1 MRLRWTKYPLVRQY
15 DRLDCGPAA
24 LLSVLRFHGGD
35 AGLAQIRAWCNT
47 DLNGTTMLD
56 MVTAGRRLG
65 FQARGVRGSFDEL
78 RQQPL
83 PCIAH
88 VLLADGSTHYLVIYK
103 IDKERLYVGD
113 PAKGRSYL
121 SRTEFEA
128 LWAQRCVILLQ
139 PNGQSNEQSNSQ
151 PTGCLLRQRSQSWIG
166 WLGGYLQRQSAW
178 LMQILFSGFLY
189 TALGLGTL
197 LIIQTLIDRLIPAA
211 DFHNLLFLALLL
223 TLLLG
228 LRTVLG
234 YLRDRF
240 LVVANKN
247 LSRGATDDFIEHLF
261 HLAKPFFDTRKTGDI
276 TARINDSLQI
286 YRAGLFILQSA
297 LLDSV
302 MVIGGLVFMFY
313 FSTWLGW
320 ITLAPLPAYVWLLW
334 RQSRPIREQQRSVM
348 KAHAT
353 LESVYI
359 NSIQNIDEIAAMAT
373 APAYVRLNQAAFAD
387 FQTHVE
393 RLGNLQARLT
403 ALISAMGALI
413 SIALLTAG
421 AALVM
426 DRQMLLGR
434 FIAAYSL
441 LSWILPSIQTL
452 VSGLVEFQAAQVAAQ
467 RMMDLL
473 SIETE
478 RNEGSVTLQGATT
491 VHVDRLAFAYAKSSP
506 LLQDV
511 SLTIPAGRITS
522 LWGPS
527 GAGKSTLVQL
537 LQRRYPPLSGEIR
550 FNDIRSVDLEL
561 THLRSRIG
569 VVPQSIRVF
578 NASLA
583 ENILLGRYAAGLP
596 EIEERLAGYG
606 LAMLSRRFELGL
618 ATLLGE
624 EGRRL
629 SGGELELLG
638 LARALFAGPALLII
652 DEGFSAVDVALQR
665 ALGRVIRSYSRQHAV
680 LLITHNLQTLRE
692 TDYLY
697 MLVQGRIVQQ
707 GEPQALLRD
716 PGLFKELFP
725 AMHPFYQE

>member
-1 MRLRWTKYPLVRQY
+1 MRLRLTKYQLVRQY

-24 LLSVLRFHGGD
+24 LLSVLRFYGGD

-47 DLNGTTMLD
+47 DRNGTTLLD
-56 MVTAGRRLG
+56 MAAAGRRLG
-65 FQARGVRGSFDEL
+65 FHARGVCGSFDDL
-78 RQQPL
+78 RRQPL

-88 VLLADGSTHYLVIYK
+88 VVLADGWNHFLVIYT
-103 IDKERLYVGD
+103 IAKERLYVGD
-113 PAKGRSYL
+113 PAKGRFYL
-121 SRTEFEA
+121 SRIEFEA
-128 LWAQRCVILLQ
+128 LWARRCVLLLQ
-139 PNGQSNEQSNSQ
+139 PNGR
-151 PTGCLLRQRSQSWIG
+151 LLQQRCRSWIA
-166 WLGGYLQRQSAW
+166 WLGGYLRRQSAW
-178 LMQILFSGFLY
+178 LMQIVFTGFLF

-197 LIIQTLIDRLIPAA
+197 LIMQTLIDRLIPLA
-211 DFHNLLFLALLL
+211 DFHNLVFLALLL

-247 LSRGATDDFIEHLF
+247 LSRSATDDFIEHLF
-261 HLAKPFFDTRKTGDI
+261 HLAKPFFDSRKTGDI

-286 YRAGLFILQSA
+286 YRAGLFLLQSA

-302 MVIGGLVFMFY
+302 MATGGLAFMFY
-313 FSTWLGW
+313 FSSSLGW
-320 ITLAPLPAYVWLLW
+320 ITLAPLPLHAWLLW
-334 RQSRPIREQQRSVM
+334 RQSRPIREQQHRVM
-348 KAHAT
+348 KAHAA

-359 NSIQNIDEIAAMAT
+359 NSLQNIDEVASVSA
-373 APAYVRLNQAAFAD
+373 APAFVRLNQAAFAD
-387 FQTHVE
+387 FQAQVE

-403 ALISAMGALI
+403 ALVSGMGAMI
-413 SIALLTAG
+413 SIALLTTG

-426 DRQMLLGR
+426 DKQMMLGR

-441 LSWILPSIQTL
+441 LSWILPSLQSL
-452 VSGLVEFQAAQVAAQ
+452 VAGLIEFQAAQAAAQ

-473 SIETE
+473 SIEAE
-478 RNEGSVTLQGATT
+478 KNEGTVILQGAWN
-491 VHVDRLAFAYAKSSP
+491 VRVERLAFAYAKSAP

-537 LQRRYPPLSGEIR
+537 LQRKYPPLSGEIR
-550 FNDIRSVDLEL
+550 FNGTRCEDLEL

-569 VVPQSIRVF
+569 VVPQSIGVF
-578 NASLA
+578 NATLA
-583 ENILLGRYAAGLP
+583 ENILLGRSAADLQ
-596 EIEERLAGYG
+596 EIEERLAACG
-606 LAMLSRRFELGL
+606 LAMLCSRFELGL
-618 ATLLGE
+618 RTPLGE

-638 LARALFAGPALLII
+638 LARALFAAPAVLII
-652 DEGFSAVDVALQR
+652 DEGFRSIDVELQR
-665 ALGRVIRSYSRQHAV
+665 ALGRVIRRYSRDHAV
-680 LLITHNLQTLRE
+680 LLITHNLETLRE

-697 MLVQGRIVQQ
+697 LMARGRIVEQ
-707 GEPQALLRD
+707 GDPRALLQHE
-716 PGLFKELFP
+716 GLFKNLFP
-725 AMHPFYQE
+725 AMAGSFQE

>member
-1 MRLRWTKYPLVRQY
+1 MRLRLTKYPLVRQY

-47 DLNGTTMLD
+47 DLNGTTILD
-56 MVTAGRRLG
+56 LVRAGQRLG
-65 FQARGVRGSFDEL
+65 FQARGVCGSFADL

-88 VLLADGSTHYLVIYK
+88 VVLADGWNHFLVIYK
-103 IDKERLYVGD
+103 IEKERLYVGD

-121 SRTEFEA
+121 SRIEFEA
-128 LWAQRCVILLQ
+128 LWARRCVILLQ
-139 PNGQSNEQSNSQ
+139 PNGR
-151 PTGCLLRQRSQSWIG
+151 LLQQCSGSWIA
-166 WLGGYLQRQSAW
+166 WLAGYLRRQSAW
-178 LMQILFSGFLY
+178 LMQIVFSGFLH

-197 LIIQTLIDRLIPAA
+197 LIIQTLIDRLIPLA
-211 DFHNLLFLALLL
+211 DFRNLFFLALLL
-223 TLLLG
+223 VLLLG
-228 LRTVLG
+228 LRTALG

-247 LSRGATDDFIEHLF
+247 LSRSATDDFIEHLF
-261 HLAKPFFDTRKTGDI
+261 HLAKPFFDSRKTGDI

-302 MVIGGLVFMFY
+302 MVIGGLGFMFY
-313 FSTWLGW
+313 FSSSLGW
-320 ITLAPLPAYVWLLW
+320 ITLTPLPAYAWLLW

-348 KAHAT
+348 KAHAA

-359 NSIQNIDEIAAMAT
+359 NSIQNIDEVASVAA
-373 APAYVRLNQAAFAD
+373 APAFVRLNQAAFAD
-387 FQTHVE
+387 FQAQAE

-403 ALISAMGALI
+403 ALVSAMGAMI
-413 SIALLTAG
+413 SIALLTTG

-426 DRQMLLGR
+426 DKEMLLGR

-452 VSGLVEFQAAQVAAQ
+452 VAGLVEFQAAQVAAQ

-473 SIETE
+473 SIEPE
-478 RNEGSVTLQGATT
+478 KNEGSLIIQGALT
-491 VHVDRLAFAYAKSSP
+491 VRVERLAFAYAKSLP
-506 LLQDV
+506 LLQEV

-537 LQRRYPPLSGEIR
+537 IQRKYPPLSGEIC
-550 FNDIRSVDLEL
+550 FNGTRCEDLEL
-561 THLRSRIG
+561 THLRTLIG
-569 VVPQSIRVF
+569 VVPQSIGVF

-583 ENILLGRYAAGLP
+583 ENILLGRSAVGLQ
-596 EIEERLAGYG
+596 EIEERLAACG
-606 LAMLSRRFELGL
+606 LGTLCRRFELGL
-618 ATLLGE
+618 RTLLGE

-638 LARALFAGPALLII
+638 LARALFAEPALLIV
-652 DEGFSAVDVALQR
+652 DEGFSAMDVELQR
-665 ALGRVIRSYSRQHAV
+665 ALGRVIRRYSRNHAV
-680 LLITHNLQTLRE
+680 LLITHNLETLRE

-697 MLVQGRIVQQ
+697 LLVQGRITEQ
-707 GEPQALLRD
+707 GDPCALLQRE
-716 PGLFKELFP
+716 GLFQTLLP
-725 AMHPFYQE
+725 AMSGSIQE